1 VKEHPNTRQRD
12 VRTALHEAA
21 MASVYA
27 YISSD
32 EGQSYIRSC
41 LTRRRLGVFLDTD
54 IEEAVLS
61 EALRF
66 LSRGEEITSA
76 AAWCRRRIN
85 ARTIDLSRGAIR
97 KERVT
102 GVRVDLNDANEG
114 QVFDDAPA
122 LSEGLSLA
130 DVRQAVANADDTD
143 ANISAAL
150 TYVTRV
156 ADDASLH
163 TKCPQPQSGSTRN
176 EAAMWAGLWYSG
188 ADSCF
193 GPGNATT
200 KRRSRAMERVRVL
213 LVTCAQAITPKGDS
227 HE

>member
-1 VKEHPNTRQRD
+1 
-12 VRTALHEAA
+12 

-85 ARTIDLSRGAIR
+85 ARTIDESPRAR
-97 KERVT
+97 TCKR
-102 GVRVDLNDANEG
+102 
-114 QVFDDAPA
+114 
-122 LSEGLSLA
+122 SEMHL
-130 DVRQAVANADDTD
+130 
-143 ANISAAL
+143 
-150 TYVTRV
+150 
-156 ADDASLH
+156 
-163 TKCPQPQSGSTRN
+163 
-176 EAAMWAGLWYSG
+176 
-188 ADSCF
+188 
-193 GPGNATT
+193 
-200 KRRSRAMERVRVL
+200 RSPFR
-213 LVTCAQAITPKGDS
+213 
-227 HE
+227 